1 MSRGSKEKLTNSI
14 IIKVIVKTFQN
25 CATKQ
30 KGKKLKLNEGKVNL
44 KI

>member
-14 IIKVIVKTFQN
+14 IKVIVKTFQN
-25 CATKQ
+25 SATKQ
-30 KGKKLKLNEGKVNL
+30 KGKKLKLNEGEVNL